1 MSDYAEKMLKYGFQ
15 FRKVQL
21 ILDGTWFEK
30 QTWLLFQF
38 RKVQLIR
45 LHLRCVS
52 SRKEVSIPQ
61 GPINTCPKN
70 WPCFSSE
77 VSIPQGP
84 INTFPE
90 GGNSGGGTK
99 FQFRKVQL
107 IPNE

>member
-61 GPINTCPKN
+61 GPINTGVD
-70 WPCFSSE
+70 F
-77 VSIPQGP
+77 
-84 INTFPE
+84 
-90 GGNSGGGTK
+90 GNQLSLIM

-107 IPNE
+107 IQDG